1 VGGNRIKDFFD
12 TGAPVSYAGE
22 DILKAYPQVD
32 TANDYYMTFEA
43 FQSAIHR
50 VPITLGSRSFVLDV
64 GVLPPTLQSPL
75 LPVGVEEI
83 LGTAILA
90 HFMVAYMPRRKR
102 IILKN
107 RRQKSE

>member
-1 VGGNRIKDFFD
+1 M
-12 TGAPVSYAGE
+12 
-22 DILKAYPQVD
+22 KAYPQVG
-32 TANDYYMTFEA
+32 TANDYYMTFGA

-50 VPITLGSRSFVLDV
+50 VITLGSRSFVLDV
-64 GVLPPTLQSPL
+64 GVPPPTLQSAL
-75 LPVGVEEI
+75 LAVGVEVI

-90 HFMVAYMPRRKR
+90 HFMVAYIPRRKR